1 MIIEK
6 KTIEDDSSVL
16 LGLKT
21 NNSEQR
27 AQDAL
32 SHVPSLLLDY
42 GKDEMVFEEGNDA
55 IHIYLIVTG
64 SVKIAKIDE
73 QGKEVVKGIL
83 NQGNIFGEK
92 ALSVR
97 GNRADYAQVILAGTQ
112 IRAFSVEDVLSASR
126 NDASLN
132 QKVIDIL
139 AKKLDRLEKRLES
152 ITSKDSRTRVVD
164 FLRDLALESGQ
175 KVGFETLIKNNFT
188 HKDIASL
195 TGTSRQTVTTT
206 LNNLKEQNVINFDRR
221 RILIRDMNLLV

>member
-6 KTIEDDSSVL
+6 KTIEESNAL
-16 LGLKT
+16 LGLSTKGKT
-21 NNSEQR
+21 EMNEDLLAN
-27 AQDAL
+27 
-32 SHVPSLLLDY
+32 VPSLLIDY
-42 GKDEMVFEEGNDA
+42 DKDETIYNVGDSTK
-55 IHIYLIVTG
+55 HIYQIVSG

-73 QGKEVVKGIL
+73 QGKEVVKSIL
-83 NQGNIFGEK
+83 NKDNIFGEK
-92 ALSVR
+92 ALSGLSQR
-97 GNRADYAQVILAGTQ
+97 RDYAQTITSGTQ
-112 IRAFSVEDVLSASR
+112 IRAFEIEDVLKATSS
-126 NDASLN
+126 DAQLN
-132 QKVIDIL
+132 QKVIELL

-206 LNNLKEQNVINFDRR
+206 LNNLKDQNIINFDRR
-221 RILIRDMNLLV
+221 RILIRDMELLK